1 MKTQSLKEVP
11 SGQGAKP
18 IPGQKVIPLEDESD
32 GSTMQQVT
40 IKVSAQ
46 AFAVIQAY
54 SDQHGIKRN
63 RLMDEAV
70 QMYAA
75 VLAAGMRVAK

>member
-1 MKTQSLKEVP
+1 MKSQPLKEVP

-18 IPGQKVIPLEDESD
+18 IPGQKLIPLEDEPD
-32 GSTMQQVT
+32 GLTMQQVT

-54 SDQHGIKRN
+54 SDEHGVKRN

-70 QMYAA
+70 QTYAA
-75 VLAAGMRVAK
+75 ILAAGMRVAK